1 MKPARRL
8 LALILVLAV
17 LGSISFADP
26 MPDGG
31 GLKPKPCAT
40 CRGVAPTDPT
50 PVTTP

>member
-8 LALILVLAV
+8 LALILGLAV
-17 LGSISFADP
+17 LGSVSLADP
-26 MPDGG
+26 NGDSG

-40 CRGVAPTDPT
+40 CRGVTPTGGT